1 MKQVKFQTIDD
12 AAKGYSLLLHRGTI
26 VYTGKKGEYIVPEDS
41 IKALKQKKVNFEI
54 KPTGKIEN
62 NK

>member
-12 AAKGYSLLLHRGTI
+12 AAKGYSLLVHRETI

-41 IKALKQKKVNFEI
+41 IKALKQKNVNFEI